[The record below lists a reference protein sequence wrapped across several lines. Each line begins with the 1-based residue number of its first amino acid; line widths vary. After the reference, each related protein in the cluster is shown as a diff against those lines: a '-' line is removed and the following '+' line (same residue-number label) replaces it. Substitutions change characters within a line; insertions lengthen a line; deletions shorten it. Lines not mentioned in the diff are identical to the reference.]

1 MAIQIKLLDSVEGPH
16 KVLDTVVI
24 DTNKL
29 DEYRA
34 CSEEYRKVQAR
45 MAKQAKIHLRQPEF
59 KKDQSL
65 FGGYWR
71 DKFGNCVIAE

>member
-1 MAIQIKLLDSVEGPH
+1 MAIQIKLIDSIDQPAKILDN
-16 KVLDTVVI
+16 VVI

-29 DEYRA
+29 AEYRA
-34 CSEEYRKVQAR
+34 CSEEYQKVQAH
-45 MAKQAKIHLRQPEF
+45 MAKQAKTHLTQPQF
-59 KKDQSL
+59 ITDQSL